1 MNNKYIK
8 IIVKILIY
16 VILIIKCRALYLNPL
31 YSLIENYY
39 SKKIEIIGKE
49 NIPKTNGYV
58 IISNHNFSA
67 EIFLIRSIF
76 NNINIVAGKNL
87 IKNFLNINKL
97 LIMYDKTEENIK
109 ESGKIVK
116 NMILENCKKHNKN
129 ILIFPEGCYTG
140 VNEMFLF
147 KKGLFYLCYE
157 NNIPIVPIIL
167 CIKKEK
173 EKHKGY
179 NFCFDEKIKVKIF
192 KQVNSENYGNFD
204 KYYNYIYNL
213 MNDYLKKYINDKN
226 TKISIMI

>member
-1 MNNKYIK
+1 MNKYIK

-58 IISNHNFSA
+58 IISNHNFKL
-67 EIFLIRSIF
+67 EIFLIQSIF
-76 NNINIVAGKNL
+76 KKINIVSRKSIEN
-87 IKNFLNINKL
+87 KFWNINKMAIL
-97 LIMYDKTEENIK
+97 YDKTKENIK

-116 NMILENCKKHNKN
+116 NIILENCKKYNKK
-129 ILIFPEGCYTG
+129 ILIFPEGSCTG

-173 EKHKGY
+173 FVSKV
-179 NFCFDEKIKVKIF
+179 FCFDEKIKVKIF
-192 KQVNSENYGNFD
+192 KQINSENYGDFD
-204 KYYNYIYNL
+204 EYYNYIYNL